1 MLEGYFEMELN
12 VRGEFNGQKIAP
24 FLLLPFIENFFH
36 NAGPLNTDRWFNMD
50 IEVKKKQFSL
60 KLANG
65 IIDGANDSLERTT
78 TNGLEKVQKRLT
90 LIYPQHELK
99 IYRQQEMLI
108 TYLKIQLNVPD
119 LLEVS
124 KVQEPVL

>member
-1 MLEGYFEMELN
+1 
-12 VRGEFNGQKIAP
+12 
-24 FLLLPFIENFFH
+24 
-36 NAGPLNTDRWFNMD
+36 MD
-50 IEVKKKQFSL
+50 IEVIEKQFSL

-65 IIDGANDSLERTT
+65 IIDGVNDSLERT

-108 TYLKIQLNVPD
+108 TFLKFQLNEPD
-119 LLEVS
+119 VVEVS
-124 KVQEPVL
+124 KVAEPVL